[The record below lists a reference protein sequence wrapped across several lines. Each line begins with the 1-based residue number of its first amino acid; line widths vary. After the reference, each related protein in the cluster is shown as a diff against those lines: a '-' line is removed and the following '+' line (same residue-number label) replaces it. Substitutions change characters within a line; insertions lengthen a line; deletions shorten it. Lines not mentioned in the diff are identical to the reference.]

1 MGGLG
6 SLTLAALGLALSP
19 VPFLLAVGLLDMRGA
34 TPRAVAFVGS
44 EAPALAAIT
53 ATTVLLDTRR

>member
-6 SLTLAALGLALSP
+6 SLTFAALGLALSA
-19 VPFLLAVGLLDMRGA
+19 VPFLLAVALLDTRGA

-44 EAPALAAIT
+44 EAPALAAMT
-53 ATTVLLDTRR
+53 ANTHR